1 MSSLQ
6 IDHHRI
12 VQQIL
17 SANRRK
23 KVHFIIDIVFFFRR
37 FHWCCSFFCLFRVLS
52 WKNLQQ
58 IANYSHT
65 RFFVAFN
72 FMLNSDEFFSVKLWY
87 FVDLSNVDCRI
98 WWVFIFIKCEQ
109 RRKNSKRWLNNRK
122 FWMNVV
128 HILQLKKCNFKQINY
143 KFQTNREKKGKEKLF
158 RIQFIFVFSQQCAE
172 QLNFTT

>member
-17 SANRRK
+17 SVNIISKRRRK
-23 KVHFIIDIVFFFRR
+23 KAHFVIDIVLFSSFSLMPFFFL
-37 FHWCCSFFCLFRVLS
+37 SFFLSFFKSFRLAP
-52 WKNLQQ
+52 WQNLQQ

-72 FMLNSDEFFSVKLWY
+72 FMLDSDVFFSVQWWY

-98 WWVFIFIKCEQ
+98 WWVFIFIKCE
-109 RRKNSKRWLNNRK
+109 RRGKNSKRWLNNRK
-122 FWMNVV
+122 FRMNVV
-128 HILQLKKCNFKQINY
+128 HILQLWKM
-143 KFQTNREKKGKEKLF
+143 
-158 RIQFIFVFSQQCAE
+158 QF
-172 QLNFTT
+172 